1 MARPPRCA
9 WHAYRHQ
16 PSRRWGTYTSRL
28 HGRSKAVMVRPH
40 SITVSGAGRH
50 QSDYAISL
58 GIDSRPYAG
67 VCRLASPR
75 VVRRPVGSVTARPAI
90 LSIFSAHRRSQ
101 SLHTPGH
108 LMSLNA
114 FPLPPSISRT
124 SLSK

>member
-9 WHAYRHQ
+9 WHAYRHH

-75 VVRRPVGSVTARPAI
+75 LASFVVPWGRSQLAQPFYQSSLLAVALNRCIRPA
-90 LSIFSAHRRSQ
+90 
-101 SLHTPGH
+101 T
-108 LMSLNA
+108 
-114 FPLPPSISRT
+114 
-124 SLSK
+124 

>member
-67 VCRLASPR
+67 VCRLAS
-75 VVRRPVGSVTARPAI
+75 RRSSSRGVGHSSPSHSINLLCSPSLSIAAYARPLDVAQ
-90 LSIFSAHRRSQ
+90 R
-101 SLHTPGH
+101 
-108 LMSLNA
+108 
-114 FPLPPSISRT
+114 LPIT
-124 SLSK
+124 AVD